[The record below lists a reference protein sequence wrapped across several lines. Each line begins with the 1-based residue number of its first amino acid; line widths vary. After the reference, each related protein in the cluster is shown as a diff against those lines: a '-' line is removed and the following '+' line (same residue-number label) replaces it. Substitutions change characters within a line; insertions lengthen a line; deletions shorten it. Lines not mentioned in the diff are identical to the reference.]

1 MFGRALLA
9 ACLLGGLAGCG
20 RGAPPPAPAAAPLP
34 ACTLSPTATGSRDTL
49 AILVPGT
56 PALATPPEA
65 ADEGEALL
73 YRQVY
78 ETLVEL
84 DCHGRAAPGLATDWR
99 REAEPHTWT
108 FTLRE
113 GARFSD
119 GTPVTGEAVQ
129 AGWSPLRESGR
140 LYELGVEATAT
151 ANPRTIQVVLRDTS
165 AAAMPAILGDP
176 RLAVVH
182 RVRGSDGHAGSGAY
196 RVIPASSPVTLAALD
211 GRASV
216 GRLVFMPLGR
226 SDPRDRMERDADFVI
241 TGDPG
246 VIAYARTRG
255 ALEVRSLPW
264 SHTYRLVIPGAD
276 SLRAPANLDA
286 LRRSLADLVVSAD
299 ARPATAG
306 PGACIGASTSPNPRL
321 VYPAGDA
328 TAAQLASRLVA
339 LSIGPD
345 RDYPWLAL
353 LGRTPGLRAVP
364 LGPTEFDASLAGSL
378 DAGYVT
384 RGPVPDPVRC
394 ERGIPLVSTRSHVIL
409 RGGVDAEIDGHALVR
424 FVHPGTSP

>member
-9 ACLLGGLAGCG
+9 ASLLGGLAGCG
-20 RGAPPPAPAAAPLP
+20 RGAPPPAPAATPLS
-34 ACTLSPTATGSRDTL
+34 ACTLSPTATGARDTL

-65 ADEGEALL
+65 ADQGEALL

-78 ETLVEL
+78 ETLIEL
-84 DCHGRAAPGLATDWR
+84 DCHGRAAPGLASDWR

-165 AAAMPAILGDP
+165 TTVMPAILGDP
-176 RLAVVH
+176 RLAVIH
-182 RVRGSDGHAGSGAY
+182 RGWGSDEHAGSGAY
-196 RVIPASSPVTLAALD
+196 RVIPGSSPVTLAALD

-216 GRLVFMPLGR
+216 GRLVFIPLGQ

-246 VIAYARTRG
+246 VIGYARTRR

-286 LRRSLADLVVSAD
+286 LRRSLADLVVSVD
-299 ARPATAG
+299 ARPATAE

-345 RDYPWLAL
+345 RNYPWLAV
-353 LGRTPGLRAVP
+353 LGRIPGLRAVP
-364 LGPTEFDASLAGSL
+364 LGPAEFEASLAGSL
-378 DAGYVT
+378 DAAYVT

-424 FVHPGTSP
+424 FVHPGTTP